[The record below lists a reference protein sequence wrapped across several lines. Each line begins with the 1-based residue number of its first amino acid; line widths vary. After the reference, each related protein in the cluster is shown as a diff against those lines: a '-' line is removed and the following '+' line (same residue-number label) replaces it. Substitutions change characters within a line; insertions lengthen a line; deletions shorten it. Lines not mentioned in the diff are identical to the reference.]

1 MFFISMCITKLSTKK
16 VVSDFRED
24 FKARN
29 TEKKQQLFNLFPLHT
44 AFLKRPRLCFIGQ
57 NSNAFDSACCQY

>member
-1 MFFISMCITKLSTKK
+1 MFAISMCITKLSTKK

-29 TEKKQQLFNLFPLHT
+29 TEKTTTVQSFSTTYSISQMP
-44 AFLKRPRLCFIGQ
+44 
-57 NSNAFDSACCQY
+57 SAMFYWPE